1 MVTDNGNFILDW
13 KFDRVRKWS
22 KVNTAIKMIPGVLD
36 MGLFINIVERAYF
49 RMQNSL
55 VNRREKPF

>member
-1 MVTDNGNFILDW
+1 
-13 KFDRVRKWS
+13 
-22 KVNTAIKMIPGVLD
+22 MIPGVLD

>member
-1 MVTDNGNFILDW
+1 MVRDNGNFILDE
-13 KFDRVRKWS
+13 KFDQVHKWS
-22 KVNTAIKMIPGVLD
+22 KVNTAIKIIPGVLD
-36 MGLFINIVERAYF
+36 MGLFINVVERAYF